1 MARTASY
8 IQASEEC
15 MKHEESELQAGD
27 RVLHKVFGEGTVV
40 AVKQEINSYAIKFDS
55 METLRNI
62 QMKTPLKRI

>member
-8 IQASEEC
+8 IQASEER